1 MARLKSPTG
10 GKTIRKTNG
19 NATEEQVAGIST
31 PETAPVNAR
40 PPQTSGS
47 ETRTEQLA
55 ETNPSSEL
63 RRLGVV
69 KTETRKRM
77 VVPINLEDEIRRRAY
92 EIYEHRGSA
101 PGSEAEDWLTAE
113 REVRERYQKQQ
124 QSA

>member
-1 MARLKSPTG
+1 MARPKSPTG
-10 GKTIRKTNG
+10 GRTTRKTIG
-19 NATEEQVAGIST
+19 NASEEPVAGVSSL
-31 PETAPVNAR
+31 ETAHVDAR

-47 ETRTEQLA
+47 ETRSEQFA
-55 ETNPSSEL
+55 ETNPLSEP

-69 KTETRKRM
+69 KTEARKRM